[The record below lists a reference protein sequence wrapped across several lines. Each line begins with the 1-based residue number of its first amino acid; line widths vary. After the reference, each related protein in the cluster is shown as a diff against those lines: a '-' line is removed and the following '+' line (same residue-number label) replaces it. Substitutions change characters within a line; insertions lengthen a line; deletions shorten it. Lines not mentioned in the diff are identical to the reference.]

1 VEQVLGDGH
10 VHVEFRRL
18 LNQQEFSEWEWMVER
33 LALVSLCDGR
43 DEMCWAF
50 EKSGIYSTRS
60 LYKALTFGGVE
71 IGFLKDIWKARIP
84 LKIQIFL
91 WMVYHDRIQAAV
103 QLKKRN

>member
-1 VEQVLGDGH
+1 
-10 VHVEFRRL
+10 
-18 LNQQEFSEWEWMVER
+18 MVER

-71 IGFLKDIWKARIP
+71 IGFLKDIWKSKDSTKDP
-84 LKIQIFL
+84 NFL
-91 WMVYHDRIQAAV
+91 VDGV
-103 QLKKRN
+103 P